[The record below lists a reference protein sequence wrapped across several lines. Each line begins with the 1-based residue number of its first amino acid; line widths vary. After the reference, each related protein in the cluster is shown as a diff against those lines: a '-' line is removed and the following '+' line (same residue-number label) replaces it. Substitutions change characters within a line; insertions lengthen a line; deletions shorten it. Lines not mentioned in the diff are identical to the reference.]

1 MSDKLFVNINVKDNI
16 FGDIKVLKAAFISLE
31 DRIGKIE
38 GTSKK
43 SFETLNKQVSKI
55 SLSSVIQNFTNL
67 SDALGSIS
75 APGLKFNASLQD
87 LSALTGVTGKEL
99 QQLGEYARESAV
111 KFGGEASTSLETY
124 KTILSRLGPDIAKN
138 KEALSGMEQ
147 NVQILSKTMG
157 GDAAGAVDALTTA
170 MLQYGVDLSKPQEA
184 QKEMAR
190 MMDIMAN
197 AAQEGAAEVPQISAA
212 LKVSGV
218 AATQAKVSFAEA
230 NSAIQALA
238 QGGKEGSEAG
248 MALRNILGKM
258 AGEDVIPKEAAEK
271 LKRLGVD
278 MNIVSDKTIPFTQR
292 LRELKKAQG
301 DATIMAQVF
310 GVENAAAANILLSTV
325 DAQDELTVAIQK
337 QGGAQEQANV
347 VMESKE
353 EKLKRMKAVIDD
365 YKVSMFELTGGIT
378 AYMQPMGEL
387 LRDVTS
393 LTPLWDMAS
402 GSMKLFKKE
411 TYANIASTKAWS
423 VVTKVATVAQ
433 KILSTTILGTP
444 IGWVIAGVATLSA
457 GIYALVK
464 STNEQTAAQ
473 RINNE
478 VHSRVIEKTSQEQ
491 AELLGLFTVLK
502 QTNKGT
508 AERKKIV
515 SELNA
520 KYPDLLAKYD
530 LEKAGLNEINK
541 AYKEIIR
548 SIERKAEVEA
558 LQEML
563 TEKTKEIKTKAK
575 EGRGVL
581 QTQESYVLDLY
592 KAKAEKAAIL
602 KELADFKVDDL
613 KKESKLKSKTNE
625 LTVDDETTNE
635 PVISGLDPK
644 APKAPKDISTSASGT
659 STTVDKRNITVKIDK
674 LVENLSVNTT
684 NLKEGIGEIKKQVT
698 QALVGAVRDFELAM

>member
-1 MSDKLFVNINVKDNI
+1 MSDNIFVNIDVKDNI

-43 SFETLNKQVSKI
+43 SFETLNKQVSQI

-75 APGLKFNASLQD
+75 APGLKFNASMTELK
-87 LSALTGVTGKEL
+87 AMAGLTEKEL
-99 QQLGEYARESAV
+99 KNLGDMARENA
-111 KFGGEASTSLETY
+111 KTFGGDAAASVETY
-124 KTILSRLGPDIAKN
+124 KTLIAQLGPEIAK
-138 KEALSGMEQ
+138 Q
-147 NVQILSKTMG
+147 PDILNEMAKNSEILAKSMG
-157 GDAAGAVDALTTA
+157 NDVVGAAGVLSTA
-170 MLQYGVDLSKPQEA
+170 MHQYGVDLTDAKGA
-184 QKEMAR
+184 QVEMTK
-190 MMDIMAN
+190 MMNAMSASAN
-197 AAQEGAAEVPQISAA
+197 AGASELPQLKEAVGVAGGAAKLAGLQFEEMLTTIQF
-212 LKVSGV
+212 LDN
-218 AATQAKVSFAEA
+218 A
-230 NSAIQALA
+230 NYKASE
-238 QGGKEGSEAG
+238 GGT
-248 MALRNILGKM
+248 ALRAVLGQLSR
-258 AGEDVIPKEAAEK
+258 GRFLPPKTQQELEAAGIGIDK
-271 LKRLGVD
+271 LG
-278 MNIVSDKTIPFTQR
+278 DKTIKFTDKMR
-292 LRELKKAQG
+292 MLKPIANDTALIGQ
-301 DATIMAQVF
+301 MF
-310 GVENAAAANILLSTV
+310 GEPYAAAAQALINTA
-325 DAQDELTVAIQK
+325 DAQDKMTESIKDTRAAEEYAATI
-337 QGGAQEQANV
+337 
-347 VMESKE
+347 MESKE
-353 EKLKRMKAVIDD
+353 EKLQRMKAVIDD

-378 AYMQPMGEL
+378 AYMQPASEMI
-387 LRDVTS
+387 RDITS
-393 LTPLWDMAS
+393 LAPLLSMAKGGMS
-402 GSMKLFKKE
+402 LFKKE
-411 TYANIASTKAWS
+411 TYANIASTTAWS

-508 AERKKIV
+508 EERKKIV

-625 LTVDDETTNE
+625 PTVDDETTNE